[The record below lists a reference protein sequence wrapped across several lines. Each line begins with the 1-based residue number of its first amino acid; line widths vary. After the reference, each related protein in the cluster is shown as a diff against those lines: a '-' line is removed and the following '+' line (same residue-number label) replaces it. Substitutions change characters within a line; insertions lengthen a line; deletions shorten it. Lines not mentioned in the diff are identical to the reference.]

1 MARTR
6 RAVENLAILMLSIV
20 ASGLL
25 IGSLMLGVKRSQG
38 IPGHSTDSIV
48 MTLLLPGDQT
58 DDLLPVEAAIE
69 IKESFNEKKP
79 DDLKSAAEYH
89 EFRANKGSE
98 SADYLP
104 VSLLTQRPIVLR
116 DIDPELPEILQSLEP
131 QSFHLTL
138 FINEYGDVDHI
149 ELSSID
155 SMPEFMM
162 DELRRHFE
170 VMRFM
175 PGQLDGRVVRSAL
188 RIRVR
193 LDP

>member
-6 RAVENLAILMLSIV
+6 RAVENLAVLMLSIV

-25 IGSLMLGVKRSQG
+25 IGSLMLGVKRSHG

-48 MTLLLPGDQT
+48 MTLLLPNDQT

-89 EFRANKGSE
+89 AFRGGKGSE
-98 SADYLP
+98 SVDYLP

-116 DIDPELPEILQSLEP
+116 DINPELPEILQSLEP